1 VGLEQNLGMICGV
14 GTQLLR
20 KLFLFYLEL
29 LVRRML
35 QLRIMRSL
43 CVASISGACAF
54 LEKRMIGK
62 WIPLLLFSRYCTRSV
77 LIEVVKTNCGGSPP
91 KKGLFKVGSFFSS
104 LACDVRSHFP
114 CKSVWW
120 TQAPPRVAFFAWSAA
135 LGKILTVDNLR
146 KRHVI
151 VVDRCCMCKRSGESV
166 DHLLL
171 HCVVA
176 YAMWSAIFSR
186 FDLSSVMPL
195 RVLDLF
201 ACWWTAGRP
210 RSAVIWKMVPTC
222 ILWCVWKERNDRCFE
237 DLERSSEDILT
248 SFFHTLY
255 LWTVAFVSP
264 LSFTFDE
271 FLVRFSLSS

>member
-1 VGLEQNLGMICGV
+1 VELVGGFNQWSVRFFREAHDWEVDTFAAFFQVLHSVSFNRGSED
-14 GTQLLR
+14 
-20 KLFLFYLEL
+20 KLW
-29 LVRRML
+29 
-35 QLRIMRSL
+35 
-43 CVASISGACAF
+43 
-54 LEKRMIGK
+54 
-62 WIPLLLFSRYCTRSV
+62 WIPS
-77 LIEVVKTNCGGSPP
+77 

-114 CKSVWW
+114 WKSVWR
-120 TQAPPRVAFFAWSAA
+120 TQAPPRAAFFAWSAA
-135 LGKILTVDNLR
+135 LGKILTGDNLR

-151 VVDRCCMCKRSGESV
+151 VVDRCCMCKRSRESV

-171 HCVVA
+171 HCDVA

-186 FDLSSVMPL
+186 FGLSWVMPL

-201 ACWWTAGRP
+201 ACWWTAGRL

-237 DLERSSEDILT
+237 DMERSSEDILA

-255 LWTVAFVSP
+255 L
-264 LSFTFDE
+264 
-271 FLVRFSLSS
+271 

>member
-1 VGLEQNLGMICGV
+1 
-14 GTQLLR
+14 
-20 KLFLFYLEL
+20 
-29 LVRRML
+29 ML
-35 QLRIMRSL
+35 HVQEKRG
-43 CVASISGACAF
+43 ISGF
-54 LEKRMIGK
+54 
-62 WIPLLLFSRYCTRSV
+62 
-77 LIEVVKTNCGGSPP
+77 
-91 KKGLFKVGSFFSS
+91 
-104 LACDVRSHFP
+104 
-114 CKSVWW
+114 
-120 TQAPPRVAFFAWSAA
+120 
-135 LGKILTVDNLR
+135 
-146 KRHVI
+146 
-151 VVDRCCMCKRSGESV
+151 
-166 DHLLL
+166 L
-171 HCVVA
+171 HCDVA

-186 FDLSSVMPL
+186 FGLSWVMPV

-237 DLERSSEDILT
+237 DLERSSEEILT